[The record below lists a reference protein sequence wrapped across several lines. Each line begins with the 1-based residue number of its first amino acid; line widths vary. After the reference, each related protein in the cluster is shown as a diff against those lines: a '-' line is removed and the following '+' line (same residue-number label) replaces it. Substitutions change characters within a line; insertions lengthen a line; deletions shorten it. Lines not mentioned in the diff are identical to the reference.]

1 VLKFLLIL
9 ICLIF
14 DVMFFELSLS
24 LWLNDD
30 NLIVCLDKQ
39 IIKVTKA
46 NIIIPILAEKV
57 RLKIQQSV

>member
-1 VLKFLLIL
+1 MLKFLLIL

>member
-1 VLKFLLIL
+1 
-9 ICLIF
+9 
-14 DVMFFELSLS
+14 MFFELSLS